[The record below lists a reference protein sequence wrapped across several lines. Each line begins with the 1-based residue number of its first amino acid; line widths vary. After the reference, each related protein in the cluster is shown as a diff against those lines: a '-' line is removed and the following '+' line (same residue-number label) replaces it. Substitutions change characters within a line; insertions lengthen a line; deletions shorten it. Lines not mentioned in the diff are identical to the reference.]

1 MKKEIDIE
9 KLWYAPFCNN
19 SEIERIINPKTANDF
34 LLKKRADIIAD
45 NPRYLRVYVNK
56 RHSQNYNALE
66 ETFSDKHYKAFLNKL
81 PEEEKKKCLDVAY
94 GDIFYKDFN
103 AYTESTDF
111 GIIVYLNQSLDYF
124 LFFFN
129 LAILD
134 FGKEVPLYVRF
145 NALRISVRISMQN
158 ELMDFEIDPRGIIP
172 TDIRRKIDELVFFEK
187 QFIAGHE
194 FSHYLCGHLKSKC
207 IKRIYTIKNKFFNE
221 SVYNISQQ
229 HEFEADLSSITRPV
243 YNDEEKGKIIH
254 AAVVFFASLDF
265 AEFVDNL
272 LNPNIIGYKS
282 HPSAMDRFNK
292 IISVFSDDVLK
303 YGYDIKGLIEITNY
317 YKKLIKE
324 DLDENLD
331 IYDFYGSYY
340 LDKPDTKWRGKELI
354 DRVDY

>member
-1 MKKEIDIE
+1 MKNEINIE

-45 NPRYLRVYVNK
+45 NPRYMRVYINK
-56 RHSQNYNALE
+56 RRSQNYNALE

-134 FGKEVPLYVRF
+134 FGKEVPLHVRF
-145 NALRISVRISMQN
+145 NALRISARISMQN
-158 ELMDFEIDPRGIIP
+158 ESMDFEIDPRGIIP
-172 TDIRRKIDELVFFEK
+172 IDIRRKIDELVFFEK

-194 FSHYLCGHLKSKC
+194 FSHYLCGHLKRKC
-207 IKRIYTIKNKFFNE
+207 IKRIYTIN
-221 SVYNISQQ
+221 
-229 HEFEADLSSITRPV
+229 
-243 YNDEEKGKIIH
+243 
-254 AAVVFFASLDF
+254 SLMKQF
-265 AEFVDNL
+265 T
-272 LNPNIIGYKS
+272 
-282 HPSAMDRFNK
+282 
-292 IISVFSDDVLK
+292 ISVNNMNL
-303 YGYDIKGLIEITNY
+303 
-317 YKKLIKE
+317 KLI
-324 DLDENLD
+324 
-331 IYDFYGSYY
+331 Y
-340 LDKPDTKWRGKELI
+340 LQ
-354 DRVDY
+354 